1 MVMNFICEMVPANY
15 LTPLRRSLAK
25 ELSETGMKQAD
36 IGKVLGVSQPVVSS
50 YLSSSLT
57 SPSTILDKPAFKELV
72 SRLLKRILE
81 EEISDISLM
90 VEICQEC
97 QYLRTAGPLCEVH
110 RRNSNLSFPP
120 DCSICFPSEQDRQIF
135 DEKLSVTKD
144 LYQAAQHLIESG
156 ERFAQL
162 IPEIGCQ
169 FVSIIEN
176 AHEQTNVSDIAGF
189 PGRIVKVKDKGQ
201 IVSYPEFGQGSTL
214 AQILKYFFSNGS
226 RYRSL
231 ISIKRTDSILDA
243 VSEKK
248 EIVTT
253 DEADKNWMKT
263 LRGFSSERIQEIDII
278 ADAGGYGLEPLIY
291 LFGKTPMHI
300 ADFLLSKF

>member
-1 MVMNFICEMVPANY
+1 MNFICEMVPTNY
-15 LTPLRRSLAK
+15 LTPLRRRLAK
-25 ELSETGMKQAD
+25 ELAETGMKQAD
-36 IGKVLGVSQPVVSS
+36 IGNILGVSQPVVSS
-50 YLSSSLT
+50 YLSSPET
-57 SPSTILDKPAFKELV
+57 SPSTIIDKPAFNELV
-72 SRLLKRILE
+72 SRLMNRILE
-81 EEISDISLM
+81 QEISDISLM
-90 VEICQEC
+90 TEICQEC
-97 QYLRTAGPLCEVH
+97 QHLRTAGPLCEIH
-110 RRNSNLSFPP
+110 RRNTNVAFPA
-120 DCSICFPSEQDRQIF
+120 DCAICFPSEQDRRIF

-144 LYQAAQHLIESG
+144 LYQAAQQLIESG

-176 AHEQTNVSDIAGF
+176 MHEDATVSHIAGF

-214 AQILKYFFSNGS
+214 AQILKYFFVNGS

-231 ISIKRTDSILDA
+231 ISIRRTDDILKA

-248 EIVTT
+248 EVVTT

-263 LRGFSSERIQEIDII
+263 LRGFSSAEIQQIDII

-291 LFGKTPMHI
+291 IFGKTPMHI
-300 ADFLLSKF
+300 ANFLLSYF